1 MSGGD
6 EGKLPPV
13 DHDPLNEGA
22 VIKSVIFD
30 IYYLIKI
37 LVTSNCFLN
46 QPIKGFGFQKTYNH
60 HFNIRLNIGSYGM
73 PAQLNFC
80 MKITIVQLKVNFL

>member
-6 EGKLPPV
+6 EEKLPPV
-13 DHDPLNEGA
+13 DHDPLNKGA

-37 LVTSNCFLN
+37 VVTSYYFPKSTNYRN
-46 QPIKGFGFQKTYNH
+46 WVSK
-60 HFNIRLNIGSYGM
+60 NI
-73 PAQLNFC
+73 
-80 MKITIVQLKVNFL
+80 